1 MQIRY
6 GAERKETVMQA
17 VRVVGADAITNQ
29 VLATM
34 PEDYQHGD
42 PLQVIVGG
50 FRFRGCV
57 VWDVLVVETASP
69 VRAGKKPKNPIPLTS
84 PDTV

>member
-1 MQIRY
+1 
-6 GAERKETVMQA
+6 MQA
-17 VRVVGADAITNQ
+17 VRAVGADAITNR
-29 VLATM
+29 VMDIM

-69 VRAGKKPKNPIPLTS
+69 VRTGKEPKNPIPLTS

>member
-1 MQIRY
+1 MRIRY

-17 VRVVGADAITNQ
+17 VQAVGADAITNQ

-34 PEDYQHGD
+34 PEDYHHGD

-57 VWDVLVVETASP
+57 VWDVLVVENASP
-69 VRAGKKPKNPIPLTS
+69 VRAGKEPKNPIPLTS
-84 PDTV
+84 SNLV

>member
-1 MQIRY
+1 MRMRY

-17 VRVVGADAITNQ
+17 VRAVGADAITNR
-29 VLATM
+29 VMDIM

-69 VRAGKKPKNPIPLTS
+69 VRTGKEPKNPMPLTS

>member
-1 MQIRY
+1 
-6 GAERKETVMQA
+6 MQA
-17 VRVVGADAITNQ
+17 VRAVGADAITNR
-29 VLATM
+29 VMDIM

-69 VRAGKKPKNPIPLTS
+69 VRTGKEPKNPMPLTS

>member
-17 VRVVGADAITNQ
+17 VQAVGADAITNQ

-34 PEDYQHGD
+34 PEEYQHGD

-50 FRFRGCV
+50 YRFRGCV
-57 VWDVLVVETASP
+57 VWDVLVVENASP
-69 VRAGKKPKNPIPLTS
+69 VRVDKKQKNPIPLTS